1 MALKS
6 HLNALTTR
14 HQDLESTL
22 SNEMKFISRDEQ
34 RILELKRQKLRLKD
48 EISKLRRRQN

>member
-22 SNEMKFISRDEQ
+22 STEMKFISRDEQ